1 MLSCPGMDIR
11 HIAKLLL
18 SKGKGILAADESN
31 ASAGKRLEAVGV
43 ESTEETRRQYR
54 DLFISAPNAEN
65 YLSGVILFDET
76 VHQSA
81 DDGLSFI
88 NVMIDNKIIPGVKVD
103 QGLQDAA
110 GHPGEQITKGLEG
123 LPARLA
129 EYYKLGCRFAKWRAV
144 VPVRECDDIIAANAK
159 ILAHYARECQAAGI
173 VPIVEPEVL
182 WEGDHDLE
190 TSADVTEKT
199 ITAVFA
205 ALVEAHVDL
214 KAVILKTS
222 MVLAG
227 PECPKPSTHFEVGR
241 ATARVLRAA
250 VPKEA
255 AGVVFL
261 SGGQEAVQATEN
273 LQAVVQN
280 GPFPWPITFSYAR
293 ALQGPALEVW
303 QGKKENVKAAREVFL
318 KRLKLNSAASLG
330 KYKGE

>member
-1 MLSCPGMDIR
+1 MDIR
-11 HIAKLLL
+11 HIAKRLL

-65 YLSGVILFDET
+65 YVSGVILFDET
-76 VHQSA
+76 VHQAA

-88 NVMIDNKIIPGVKVD
+88 NVMGEKKIIPGIKVD

-123 LPARLA
+123 LPERLA
-129 EYYKLGCRFAKWRAV
+129 EYHKLGCRFAKWRAV
-144 VPVRECDDIIAANAK
+144 VPIQECDDIIDANAK

-173 VPIVEPEVL
+173 VPIIEPEVL
-182 WEGDHDLE
+182 WEGDHDLATAAE
-190 TSADVTEKT
+190 VTEKT
-199 ITAVFA
+199 IATAFKELE
-205 ALVEAHVDL
+205 ALHVDV

-227 PECPKPSTHFEVGR
+227 PKCPKPSTSFEVGR
-241 ATARVLRAA
+241 ATARVLRSA

-273 LQAVVQN
+273 LQAVAQN
-280 GPFPWPITFSYAR
+280 GPFPWPVTFSYAR

-303 QGKKENVKAAREVFL
+303 QGKKENVKAARAVFIQ
-318 KRLKLNSAASLG
+318 RLKLNSAASLG